1 MHKKLKLKFKGKIIF
16 IITGMLIFLAVTI
29 LSVVYFK
36 VNGIVEANIAS
47 QLQTSNNSGYRLL
60 NEKYQGDWK
69 VEQGNLMK
77 GKKIING
84 DSELVDNIK
93 TDTGSIATIFLN
105 DKRISTNVMVD
116 SKRAVGTKMST
127 NVADI
132 VLKQGKVYEG
142 EATVVGSLYQ
152 ARYTPIMDSS
162 GKVIGAFFVGVQ
174 KNIII
179 SQIINIMI
187 IIILVSLAAIILGVI
202 LSMLLVKSIS
212 NNINKIQNF
221 LSNISSGDFTATCEV
236 NSTDETMEIAQGLNN
251 TVKTIKKMI
260 ENVRSESGNIKYV
273 VGSVSENINGLNSSI
288 ENVSASTQE
297 LAAGMEE
304 MAASA
309 EEITS
314 TSQEIERAV
323 QTISQNS
330 QKGALQA
337 GEIKERAKNA
347 KESVQYSQKKSNEIF
362 ISTKIELT
370 EAIEASRIVEKI
382 NVLSDSI
389 MKIASQTNLLALN
402 AAIEAARAGDAGK
415 GFSVVAEEIKK
426 LAQQSKDTVIEI
438 QNTTTKVTQTVKNLS
453 ESSNRLLLF
462 MDTDVVND
470 YNNMLSV
477 SDKYN
482 EDAEFVN
489 NLVTEFS
496 STSEELLSSI
506 TQVLETIDGVA
517 KAASEGAMGTTEI
530 ANRVSDVNIKSNS
543 VLEETLKVKESA
555 QKSENEISKFII

>member
-1 MHKKLKLKFKGKIIF
+1 MDKRIKLKFKGKIIF
-16 IITGMLIFLAVTI
+16 IITGMLIFLAMVI

-47 QLQTSNNSGYRLL
+47 QLQSSNNSGYRLL

-69 VEQGNLMK
+69 VDQGNLMK
-77 GKKIING
+77 GRKIING

-105 DKRISTNVMVD
+105 DTRVSTNVMVD

-132 VLKQGKVYEG
+132 VLKQGKIYEG

-152 ARYTPIMDSS
+152 ARYTPILDSR

-187 IIILVSLAAIILGVI
+187 IIILVSLAAIVLGVI

-221 LSNISSGDFTATCEV
+221 LSNISSGDFTVMCEI
-236 NSTDETMEIAQGLNN
+236 NSTDETKEIGEGLNN

-260 ENVRSESGNIKYV
+260 QNVRSESENIKYV
-273 VGSVSENINGLNSSI
+273 VGSVSENINGLNSGI

-314 TSQEIERAV
+314 TSQEIETAV
-323 QTISQNS
+323 RNISQNS

-337 GEIKERAKNA
+337 GKIKERAKNA
-347 KESVQYSQKKSNEIF
+347 KESVQYSKKKSNEIF
-362 ISTKIELT
+362 ASTKIELT
-370 EAIEASRIVEKI
+370 KAIDASKVVEKI
-382 NVLSDSI
+382 NVLSESI
-389 MKIASQTNLLALN
+389 MKISSQTNLLALN
-402 AAIEAARAGDAGK
+402 AAIEAARAGEAGK

-426 LAQQSKDTVIEI
+426 LAQQSKNTVIEI

-462 MDTDVVND
+462 MDTDVAND
-470 YNNMLSV
+470 YNTMLSV

-489 NLVTEFS
+489 NLVIEFS

-530 ANRVSDVNIKSNS
+530 ANRVSDVNMKSNF

-555 QKSENEISKFII
+555 QKSEDEISKFII